1 MSVLLEPD
9 PGTLRG
15 RSGLTFLWL
24 STLSSGQCG
33 GVFESTPGPPPSR
46 PRGAA
51 GDFTESLFLP
61 WEEFDFDFDVELVF
75 LCGDDLTPGG
85 NHCTSVD
92 LSVLSAG
99 SDGDD
104 GDDDD
109 VTSGLIK

>member
-1 MSVLLEPD
+1 M
-9 PGTLRG
+9 
-15 RSGLTFLWL
+15 
-24 STLSSGQCG
+24 
-33 GVFESTPGPPPSR
+33 
-46 PRGAA
+46 
-51 GDFTESLFLP
+51 
-61 WEEFDFDFDVELVF
+61 ELVF

-104 GDDDD
+104 GDDD